1 MPSVLTERYTS
12 LSLSLSLYPVSYTE
26 SRREKNPRIRV
37 KVLCS
42 RNADHSIALKLTE
55 ARATSMFMLIAVDTV
70 AFQNLPANSGYAT
83 MATTV

>member
-12 LSLSLSLYPVSYTE
+12 LSLCLYPVSYTE
-26 SRREKNPRIRV
+26 TRREKNPRIRV

-42 RNADHSIALKLTE
+42 RNGDRT
-55 ARATSMFMLIAVDTV
+55 TSMFMLIAVDTV
-70 AFQNLPANSGYAT
+70 AFQNLPANSDYET